1 MNTTVITN
9 SQEAIASVIDGL
21 CFLIINHAKCAASEQ
36 WSPRRTSDDSDDY
49 IRDHSEW
56 IGKLRKIREDFENL
70 ATGFIPRNEP
80 SPTDKLA
87 REALLTLEKLVQWK
101 PGVTKTCS
109 FCHQQVTLEQA
120 LIHDC
125 QHEPP
130 HGLQNVAVST
140 IANVATEA
148 DAKQQEKEWL
158 ERHFSH
164 DITWAKATIT
174 NIDTAVRR
182 LTWPTGDYLWLDKTG
197 ETGIGQGPMYRQ
209 QHAGII
215 KRYEFTPEDEAAND
229 WGEYYKYTSNT
240 KPTPDNT

>member
-9 SQEAIASVIDGL
+9 TQEAIASVIDGL
-21 CFLIINHAKCAASEQ
+21 CFLIINHAQCAASEQ

-49 IRDHSEW
+49 IRNHSEW
-56 IGKLRKIREDFENL
+56 VCKLRQIREDFENL

-87 REALLTLEKLVQWK
+87 REALLMLEK
-101 PGVTKTCS
+101 
-109 FCHQQVTLEQA
+109 F
-120 LIHDC
+120 
-125 QHEPP
+125 EPP
-130 HGLQNVAVST
+130 HGLQNVAVGA
-140 IANVATEA
+140 IANVATEN
-148 DAKQQEKEWL
+148 DAKQHEKEWL
-158 ERHFSH
+158 ERQFSH
-164 DITWAKATIT
+164 DITWAKATIA

-197 ETGIGQGPMYRQ
+197 ETGIGQGPVYRQ
-209 QHAGII
+209 QHAGIV

-229 WGEYYKYTSNT
+229 WGEYYKYTPNT